1 MSVSYILELTVR
13 YADMA
18 KGCNGEF
25 SLFVFL
31 KEWVASPSVTILST
45 AHAQVIFA
53 CPGLV
58 EAGFVEAYQF
68 YIISKYESL
77 GELIFPELQYNAV
90 NFLP

>member
-25 SLFVFL
+25 SLFVSL

-58 EAGFVEAYQF
+58 EGGLLKP
-68 YIISKYESL
+68 ISFTSFQNMNAWVNSFFL
-77 GELIFPELQYNAV
+77 SYNTMQ
-90 NFLP
+90 